1 VAPQCGHARLE
12 LETGNWKLTAR
23 LEELDVKRYRA
34 WLFGVVLVGG
44 LLAVAFWPQAV
55 SVDLGD
61 VTQSAL
67 QVTIDEEGET
77 RVRRRFI
84 VSAPV
89 TARVLRIE
97 LEPGDPVVRNQTVIA
112 ELRPETPALLDARS
126 RQEAEAA
133 AGSARATLGRTRAE
147 VERAR
152 ADLARLERELARER
166 DLDESGLT
174 TRQAV
179 DLREADVHAARET
192 LRAAEFASASAAADL
207 ARAEARLQTSAD
219 GTGRLLTVT
228 APVDGVVLR
237 RMRESEGLVPAGEP
251 LVEIGDP
258 GDLEIVADLL
268 STDAV
273 RVQPGAAVVVDQWG
287 GDRVLRARVRR
298 IEPSGFTKISAL
310 GVEEQRVNVILDLE
324 DPTDAW
330 ARLGDGYR
338 VEVRVIVWEASDAV
352 TVPTSALFRHGD
364 DWAVFVVDAGRA
376 WLTRVGIGQRSQT
389 HAEVT
394 AGLSPGQRV
403 VLHPS
408 DTLTDGARVT
418 QRNGM

>member
-1 VAPQCGHARLE
+1 VLY
-12 LETGNWKLTAR
+12 
-23 LEELDVKRYRA
+23 VKRYRA

-97 LEPGDPVVRNQTVIA
+97 LEPGDPVVRDQTVIA

>member
-1 VAPQCGHARLE
+1 M
-12 LETGNWKLTAR
+12 
-23 LEELDVKRYRA
+23 KRYRA

-287 GDRVLRARVRR
+287 GDTVLRARVRR

-394 AGLSPGQRV
+394 SGLSPGQRV

-408 DTLTDGARVT
+408 DSLTDGARVT